1 MGRNAWKGIVGRE
14 KIYNNLFTGVEKD
27 TAPKKIKFFVSLRR
41 D

>member
-27 TAPKKIKFFVSLRR
+27 TAIQIDVLNIKKNKR
-41 D
+41 